1 MATEPIYY
9 ETFYL
14 LRPDIKDEELSTIQ
28 DKLNK
33 SISSNEGEIV
43 KSDKWA
49 ERDLA
54 YTINDYEKGIYY
66 ILVYT
71 ALPKVVSDIEKH
83 LRFHNND
90 VLRFITV
97 KTDAPQQS
105 TNDSNVETTKPQ
117 EESTAEE
124 GGNE

>member
-9 ETFYL
+9 ETLYL
-14 LRPDIKDEELSTIQ
+14 LRPDIKGEELSTIQ

-33 SISSNEGEIV
+33 SISSNEGTIV
-43 KSDKWA
+43 KSDKWT

-54 YTINDYEKGIYY
+54 YTINDYTKGIYY

-90 VLRFITV
+90 VLRFMTV
-97 KTDAPQQS
+97 KTDAPEQS
-105 TNDSNVETTKPQ
+105 TNDSKVETPKPQ
-117 EESTAEE
+117 EEPTTEE